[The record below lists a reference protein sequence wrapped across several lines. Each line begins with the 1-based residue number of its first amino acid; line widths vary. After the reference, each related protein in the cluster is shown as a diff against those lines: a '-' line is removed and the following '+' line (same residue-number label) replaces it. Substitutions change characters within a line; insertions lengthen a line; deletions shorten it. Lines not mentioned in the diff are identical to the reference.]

1 MMPAHPRKRPSS
13 SATQED
19 MTPHRVRR
27 SAEEARRAILAVA
40 EKHLAHGGPAAV
52 RVQVIAREVGIS
64 DAGVHH
70 HFGNRQGLLEALIRH
85 AARSLR
91 AETTS
96 VLEDWNGDPSGL
108 HRLADGIAAIYAD
121 RGYARL
127 ALWLSEDG
135 WKSRGSGIF
144 EPLVDA
150 VHRARLTRARLDGR
164 VRPKREDAQFAVA
177 MLNLT
182 LSADPLMGSGFLRSV
197 QLPEDPETRARFR
210 RWLVRT
216 LVSVLLP
223 D

>member
-1 MMPAHPRKRPSS
+1 MDAP
-13 SATQED
+13 T
-19 MTPHRVRR
+19 HRVRR
-27 SAEEARRAILAVA
+27 SADEARRTILAVA
-40 EKHLAHGGPAAV
+40 EKHLAEGGPGSV

-64 DAGVHH
+64 DAAVHH
-70 HFGNRQGLLEALIRH
+70 HFGNRQGLLEALMRH

-91 AETTS
+91 AQTES
-96 VLEDWNGDPSGL
+96 VLADWNGEPSGL
-108 HRLADGIAAIYAD
+108 HRIADGIATIYAD

-135 WKSRGSGIF
+135 WKSRGSGMF
-144 EPLVDA
+144 DPLVDA
-150 VHRARLTRARLDGR
+150 VHRTRLARARLETR
-164 VRPKREDAQFAVA
+164 ARPKREDAQFAVA

-197 QLPEDPETRARFR
+197 ELPDNPETRTRFR